1 MTGPEAVPSLAFDQ
15 VERWRES
22 AEPHALLDV
31 RERGEYALG
40 QIPGACP
47 LPRGLL
53 EILLPRLVPWPD
65 VPVVLYSRGEHRSRL
80 AAKTCR
86 ELGYRSVFVLDSG
99 IDGWSRAQ
107 DRSPAYGVNVL
118 GKTFGERLSIEGEVE
133 QLDPDKVAP
142 LIESGT
148 ALVIDARTASEYAK
162 GHLPGAVNIPSGELV
177 QTLLRAGVDRE
188 RDRQVI
194 VHCAGRTRSIVG
206 AYLLRQAGFENAYA
220 LRNGTMAWRMSG
232 RDLDFTPHDFGEAG
246 HDPRAVAFAERFA
259 DLPAVRPVSA
269 DDLAARPDP
278 VYVIDVRQPHE
289 YAEGHLPGA
298 LNCPAGQL
306 ANAVD
311 EQLAVRDA
319 LLVCYSGDETR
330 SQLGAGLL
338 ARIGYRRVA
347 WLAGGLNAWR
357 AAGRPVAP
365 GPAKAYLDELDFG
378 QDVPTVDTTGLE
390 ARLDQDDPPT
400 VIDVRRSSE
409 FALSHI
415 PGSVWMPRGDL
426 ERRIGTVAERY
437 DPLVVVSDR
446 GLRSAL
452 AVRTL
457 VELGFH
463 DVVHLQGGLV
473 AWTAAGGAMVEG
485 LDGADVSLREAKED
499 AELVA
504 PRPALLERNRDDM
517 VRYLDW
523 EERLG
528 AELAAG
534 TGEGHAS

>member
-1 MTGPEAVPSLAFDQ
+1 MPGPEAVPSLAFDQ

-53 EILLPRLVPWPD
+53 EILLPRLVPWHD
-65 VPVVLYSRGEHRSRL
+65 VPLVLYSRQEVRSRL
-80 AAKTCR
+80 AAKTCLD
-86 ELGYRSVFVLDSG
+86 LGYRSVFVLESG
-99 IDGWSRAQ
+99 IDGWALTP

-142 LIESGT
+142 LIDSGT

-162 GHLPGAVNIPSGELV
+162 GHLPGAFNIPSGELV
-177 QTLLRAGVDRE
+177 QTLLGAGL
-188 RDRQVI
+188 DRQQDRQII

-206 AYLLRQAGFENAYA
+206 AYLLRQAGFGNAYA

-232 RDLDFTPHDFGEAG
+232 RELDFAPHDFEAPG
-246 HDPRAVAFAERFA
+246 QDPRAAAFARRFA
-259 DLPAVRPVSA
+259 DLPTIGPLTTG
-269 DDLAARPDP
+269 DLDVHSGPLYA
-278 VYVIDVRQPHE
+278 IDVRQPHE

-347 WLAGGLNAWR
+347 WLAHGLNGWR
-357 AAGRPVAP
+357 SAGRPIET
-365 GPAKAYLDELDFG
+365 GPAKAYLDELDFA
-378 QDVPTVDTTGLE
+378 QDVATVDTNDLAAGLG
-390 ARLDQDDPPT
+390 QDDPPT

-409 FALSHI
+409 FALSHL

-426 ERRIGTVAERY
+426 ERRIGAVADRY

-457 VELGFH
+457 VELGFR
-463 DVVHLQGGLV
+463 DVAHLEGGLV
-473 AWTAAGGAMVEG
+473 AWAAAGGDMIEG

-504 PRPALLERNRDDM
+504 PRPALLERTRDDM

-528 AELAAG
+528 AALAAG
-534 TGEGHAS
+534 TADGHAS

>member
-1 MTGPEAVPSLAFDQ
+1 MTGPETVPSLAFEQ
-15 VERWRES
+15 IERWREA

-53 EILLPRLVPWPD
+53 EILLPRLVPWHD
-65 VPVVLYSRGEHRSRL
+65 VPIVLYSGGELRSRL
-80 AAKTCR
+80 AAKTCLD
-86 ELGYRSVFVLDSG
+86 LGYRSVFVLESG
-99 IDGWSRAQ
+99 IDGWAAAPG
-107 DRSPAYGVNVL
+107 RSPAYGVNVL
-118 GKTFGERLSIEGEVE
+118 GKTFGERLSVEGEVE
-133 QLDPDKVAP
+133 QLDPDQVAP
-142 LIESGT
+142 LIDSGS
-148 ALVIDARTASEYAK
+148 ALVIDARTGPEYAK
-162 GHLPGAVNIPSGELV
+162 GHLPGAFNIPSGELV
-177 QTLLRAGVDRE
+177 QTLLEAGIDQQPDRP
-188 RDRQVI
+188 VI

-206 AYLLRQAGFENAYA
+206 AYLLRQAGFENVRA

-232 RDLDFTPHDFGEAG
+232 RELDFSTHQFGGTGRDHRATAFARRFAGLPTIGPLSAADLDAQSGPM
-246 HDPRAVAFAERFA
+246 
-259 DLPAVRPVSA
+259 
-269 DDLAARPDP
+269 
-278 VYVIDVRQPHE
+278 YVIDVRQPDE
-289 YAEGHLPGA
+289 YADGHVPGA
-298 LNCPAGQL
+298 LNCPVGQL

-319 LLVCYSGDETR
+319 LLVCYSDDETR
-330 SQLGAGLL
+330 AQLGAGLL

-347 WLAGGLNAWR
+347 WLAHGLNGHR
-357 AAGRPVAP
+357 ATGRPIES
-365 GPAKAYLDELDFG
+365 GPAKAYLDKLDFG
-378 QDVPTVDTTGLE
+378 QDAATVGVAEL
-390 ARLDQDDPPT
+390 AGRLDTNDPPT
-400 VIDVRRSSE
+400 ILDVRRSSE

-415 PGSVWMPRGDL
+415 PGSVWIPRGDL
-426 ERRIGTVAERY
+426 ERRIGTVAECY

-457 VELGFH
+457 TELGYY
-463 DVVHLQGGLV
+463 DIAQLQGGLV
-473 AWTAAGGAMVEG
+473 AWAAAGGATVEG

-528 AELAAG
+528 LELAD
-534 TGEGHAS
+534 GHAS